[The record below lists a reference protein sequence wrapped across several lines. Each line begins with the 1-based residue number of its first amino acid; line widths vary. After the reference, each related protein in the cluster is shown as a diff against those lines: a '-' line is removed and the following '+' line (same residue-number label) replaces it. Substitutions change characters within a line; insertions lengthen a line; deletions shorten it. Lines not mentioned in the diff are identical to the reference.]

1 MLIASEKNE
10 KIANRIWIFTRSFTL
25 IASAEKERNP
35 TLIAFELLEERNPT
49 IIAAGQ
55 QKKQPYANTRFC
67 MQQMHCVIQALK
79 RFAIDI
85 FTFSF

>member
-25 IASAEKERNP
+25 IASGEKERNP

-49 IIAAGQ
+49 IIAAG
-55 QKKQPYANTRFC
+55 
-67 MQQMHCVIQALK
+67 
-79 RFAIDI
+79 
-85 FTFSF
+85 